1 MKLSV
6 IVLTQNEEKWLPGC
20 LNSVHELADEIIVV
34 DNQST
39 DKTVAI
45 AKKYGAKVFVHPQ
58 AGFAAQREFGLR
70 QAQADWVLYLDAD
83 ERVTKELAQEIE
95 NCKARKAGFLRN
107 VKIENLDVA
116 AYYLWRQN
124 IFLGKEQ
131 RPDKV
136 EKLFKRKA
144 LMSWQGVI
152 HESPQVK
159 GRKGT
164 LKNHLVH
171 LTHRDIES
179 MTKKTLKW
187 SKIEAE
193 LLMQSGHPP
202 VTWWRLLRALA
213 RELRCQALFKQSW
226 RYGLEGWL
234 ESIFQV
240 FSRFITYSRLWER
253 QRPESLEKT
262 YEKIDRSFQ
271 QKQA

>member
-20 LNSVHELADEIIVV
+20 LNSVRPPERWAAEIIVV
-34 DNQST
+34 DDQST
-39 DKTVAI
+39 DRTIEI
-45 AKKYGAKVFVHPQ
+45 AKKYGAKVFVHQ
-58 AGFAAQREFGLR
+58 KKSFATQREFGLR

-83 ERVTKELAQEIE
+83 ERLTKELAKEIKGIVGKMPSHLKE
-95 NCKARKAGFLRN
+95 RLPAVYYIWRK
-107 VKIENLDVA
+107 
-116 AYYLWRQN
+116 N
-124 IFLGKEQ
+124 IFLGREQ
-131 RPDKV
+131 KPDKV

-193 LLMQSGHPP
+193 LMMQSGHPP
-202 VTWWRLLRALA
+202 ITWWRLLRALA
-213 RELRCQALFKQSW
+213 RELRCQVLLEQNW

-253 QRPESLEKT
+253 QRSESLEQT

-271 QKQA
+271 QKQV

>member
-6 IVLTQNEEKWLPGC
+6 IVLTKNEEKWLPGC
-20 LNSVHELADEIIVV
+20 LNSVRGLATEMIVV
-34 DNQST
+34 DDQST
-39 DKTVAI
+39 DKTTEI
-45 AKKYGAKVFVHPQ
+45 AKKYGAKVLVQPKKS
-58 AGFAAQREFGLR
+58 FANQREFGLR

-83 ERVTKELAQEIE
+83 ERLTDALRKEIKGIVGTMSSHEEKLP
-95 NCKARKAGFLRN
+95 
-107 VKIENLDVA
+107 V
-116 AYYLWRQN
+116 AYYLRRQN

-144 LMSWQGVI
+144 LISWQGVI

-159 GRKGT
+159 GSKGI
-164 LKNHLVH
+164 LQNHLVH

-179 MTKKTLKW
+179 MTLKTLKW
-187 SKIEAE
+187 SKAEAE
-193 LLMQSGHPP
+193 LLRQSGHPP

-213 RELRCQALFKQSW
+213 RELRCQALLKQSW

-240 FSRFITYSRLWER
+240 FSRFITYSRLWEK
-253 QRPESLEKT
+253 QRSESLEQT
-262 YEKIDRSFQ
+262 YEKIDRRFRQ
-271 QKQA
+271 RQV